1 MTSIVSTQKVKYFK
15 MWRAYVQKVSK
26 QTAFDGLNK
35 PLVFSPPPRPFFIC
49 FGKTILLNLF
59 KLQKMISQPEMCF
72 VTNDLPKEI
81 SYCLLPRRHISHLE
95 VHGKY
100 SFISFSPLQR
110 IWASLGDRWLTF
122 ASPFQRRRLLASWFG
137 WDQQTILFALPH
149 AEKGAAV
156 STGGLWVQSKGAW
169 NHEGCKISVQL
180 VSCLTLHAGLGQ
192 IWKHAKGIW
201 LPLFDLHF
209 PQAH

>member
-1 MTSIVSTQKVKYFK
+1 
-15 MWRAYVQKVSK
+15 
-26 QTAFDGLNK
+26 
-35 PLVFSPPPRPFFIC
+35 
-49 FGKTILLNLF
+49 
-59 KLQKMISQPEMCF
+59 MCF

-81 SYCLLPRRHISHLE
+81 SYCLLPRRHISNLE

-122 ASPFQRRRLLASWFG
+122 ASPFQRRRLLASCFG

-209 PQAH
+209 PQAHQAADRANLDPWLLALEILGNGLRKYKVELLKTQFFLVVLL